1 MVKTTKIRINLAEYD
16 IVFLVLSKLIAA
28 NPEMRLGEIQCCLL
42 DEHAQGDE
50 INDHEQTLKKVKW
63 KHFLWG
69 HLKPSER
76 IKGDDLQSVEGQL
89 ECVAEALDP
98 LQFFIETFG
107 EKRLAGEFE
116 FVNEKPKGRET
127 VKKTAAKKV
136 SPKSIPAPKKSRT
149 ASAVAKKSVGKKSD
163 GKKTVSKKS
172 APKKAPVKK
181 KVAAK
186 KKGAAKK
193 GVVKKASKKKK

>member
-1 MVKTTKIRINLAEYD
+1 MAKTTKIRINLAEYD

-116 FVNEKPKGRET
+116 FVNKKPKGGESA
-127 VKKTAAKKV
+127 KKTATKKV
-136 SPKSIPAPKKSRT
+136 SPKSIPAPKKGRT
-149 ASAVAKKSVGKKSD
+149 ASAVAKKTDAKKSVG
-163 GKKTVSKKS
+163 KKS
-172 APKKAPVKK
+172 APKKALVK

-193 GVVKKASKKKK
+193 GGVKKASKKKK